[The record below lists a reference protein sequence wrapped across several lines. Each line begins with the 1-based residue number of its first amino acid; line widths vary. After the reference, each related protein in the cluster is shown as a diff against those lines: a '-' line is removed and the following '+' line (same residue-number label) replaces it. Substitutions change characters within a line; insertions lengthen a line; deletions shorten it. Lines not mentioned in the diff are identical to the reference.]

1 MVSFSGRK
9 DFSYA
14 IRSTSCTNR
23 TRTPF
28 LPRISHNKFLP
39 HISSHKIFL
48 DTILQFH
55 NLTNNTES
63 NSNMYRTNAPNT
75 NKILDAFDILE
86 TINSPH
92 NHVYLNPK
100 NKEECRRLKK
110 VERDLM
116 DMHYGRHSTV
126 YLDKYFNLNTDND
139 NVNTKNEKPWDP
151 SSTTVNSQ
159 NELKTDSQLQFE
171 NCTAAIH
178 IQLSYPNIIYAYKH
192 HSHILINIPNTLA
205 ITIILQP

>member
-1 MVSFSGRK
+1 MLQILRICKKIWNLYLAHKFFKIVSFSGRK

-100 NKEECRRLKK
+100 NKEECRIKRQELIS
-110 VERDLM
+110 R
-116 DMHYGRHSTV
+116 
-126 YLDKYFNLNTDND
+126 
-139 NVNTKNEKPWDP
+139 
-151 SSTTVNSQ
+151 
-159 NELKTDSQLQFE
+159 ELKIYFYT
-171 NCTAAIH
+171 
-178 IQLSYPNIIYAYKH
+178 SYAW
-192 HSHILINIPNTLA
+192 
-205 ITIILQP
+205 